1 MIRVCGNEI
10 ILHECIGYLT
20 SDHITESYFLYGYKS
35 SPDLTLIDLEQWSR
49 FLEMRWVAL
58 ILHELHWLSG
68 IWSYSMKLF
77 LVGVETFPRFDSHLS
92 FSHQLVKHRTW
103 VEERLVRVLL
113 MPTWKAGLGLASI
126 HTHKQWMVRYKFIPC
141 LTAEK
146 TTPPKVINLII
157 KWFQLVFAY
166 VAANKVI

>member
-1 MIRVCGNEI
+1 MCAREDNTASHRLEGLEVLKYFVFIQNFISRQIKIKQEFIYNSDPGLWKWDN
-10 ILHECIGYLT
+10 T
-20 SDHITESYFLYGYKS
+20 S
-35 SPDLTLIDLEQWSR
+35 W
-49 FLEMRWVAL
+49 M
-58 ILHELHWLSG
+58 HWLSD
-68 IWSYSMKLF
+68 IWSYYRKLF
-77 LVGVETFPRFDSHLS
+77 LVWVEIFPRFDSHLS